1 MTQRLDRRVSILT
14 VTIATFVT
22 VLVISI
28 SLSLGFRA
36 AMDETYELKVIQIR
50 VLGSNLTAAL
60 AFKDEAAASDVLA
73 TLEISK
79 DIVPRFFGP
88 IRSNFN

>member
-36 AMDETYELKVIQIR
+36 AMDETYELKVIQQ
-50 VLGSNLTAAL
+50 
-60 AFKDEAAASDVLA
+60 
-73 TLEISK
+73 TL
-79 DIVPRFFGP
+79 DR
-88 IRSNFN
+88 R